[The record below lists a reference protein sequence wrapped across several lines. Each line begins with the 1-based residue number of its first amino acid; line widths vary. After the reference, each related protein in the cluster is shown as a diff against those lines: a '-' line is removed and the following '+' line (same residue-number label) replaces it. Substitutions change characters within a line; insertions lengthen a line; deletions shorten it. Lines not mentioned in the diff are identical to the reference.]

1 MMAPLGPATLLNAMR
16 RNGCGFGE
24 EPVVRLLPN
33 VRPTNRLNAR
43 NRKAIGA
50 DNVFGCQEARLPRGD
65 LCVNRF
71 TPICAKQHLVASFW
85 RADYRADRTPV
96 EGIVI
101 PTPAGWQARTSPFVS
116 FQRAFFRR
124 CSAVYPVALLRFTP
138 VALRKEDVAYSRVAA
153 VFMHELRLERTT

>member
-24 EPVVRLLPN
+24 EPLVRLLPN

-50 DNVFGCQEARLPRGD
+50 DNVFDCQEAGLPRGD
-65 LCVNRF
+65 LCVNGF

-85 RADYRADRTPV
+85 RPDYRADRSPV
-96 EGIVI
+96 EVIVI
-101 PTPAGWQARTSPFVS
+101 PTPAA
-116 FQRAFFRR
+116 
-124 CSAVYPVALLRFTP
+124 
-138 VALRKEDVAYSRVAA
+138 
-153 VFMHELRLERTT
+153 